1 MRTNPIRLLA
11 SFLLISVWFAVIAG
25 TETGIPV
32 LASESGPL
40 ELSVIL
46 ERVYLD
52 GEMSEEEIQETVW
65 SLEDFWSKYDEWQL
79 VEMDEGQMVFRQQV
93 DDISP
98 LLKSNGYFGL
108 TDEGILTIYN
118 GRPDKSRII
127 QSFFQIDIRK
137 LESKKREQ
145 LEKGIPIMTKNR
157 YAEVLEA
164 FQSYSISGSG
174 Q

>member
-11 SFLLISVWFAVIAG
+11 SFLLIAVWFAVIAG

-32 LASESGPL
+32 QASESGPL

-79 VEMDEGQMVFRQQV
+79 VEMDEGQMVFRQSV